1 MALAHKEIDGVDP
14 IYRAQLART
23 NFTVASTASFVG
35 CGRNCNL
42 DHNRHFYRRT
52 LLSAE
57 PYWSGIAGGSAG
69 AEAHVCHREMKA
81 AHGRRGGY

>member
-23 NFTVASTASFVG
+23 NFTAASTASFVG

-42 DHNRHFYRRT
+42 DHNRHF
-52 LLSAE
+52 
-57 PYWSGIAGGSAG
+57 
-69 AEAHVCHREMKA
+69 
-81 AHGRRGGY
+81 